1 MLLKHW
7 GNSTGW
13 EGDYL
18 GGRSPLNLEER
29 WGPVPFDPYIE
40 QHAPQSLEPT
50 ENSAEMMLSQW
61 SQAVIQMFEGQIDPS
76 MAKRIEGFS
85 ILARMPDQGID
96 DAIQSLRE
104 IADFYEE
111 QSQLPKISRETRTA
125 KGRIVSKEM
134 APNLVLP
141 D

>member
-1 MLLKHW
+1 
-7 GNSTGW
+7 
-13 EGDYL
+13 
-18 GGRSPLNLEER
+18 
-29 WGPVPFDPYIE
+29 
-40 QHAPQSLEPT
+40 
-50 ENSAEMMLSQW
+50 MLSQW